1 MKRFFTGNPKPS
13 DKSAA
18 NKPREKA
25 PAAEP
30 PVDDSERTVAAQDSA
45 SFSGLFD
52 NSKIAPTVFGR
63 YEVRRSLGTGGYGDV
78 YLGHD
83 GQLDRPVA
91 IKVLRTKR
99 DHKQTEDNVSLQ
111 EARKLARL
119 RHPGIVTVH
128 DVGVQGDQ
136 IYIVSDYLDGV
147 DLGHW
152 LRGYRPTWPEAV
164 QITASVAD
172 ALAHAHTRLIVHR
185 DIKPANI
192 IITSEHT
199 PVLVD
204 FGIALGE
211 DEVTGGVKGKISG
224 TPNYMSPEQA
234 EGAAHRIDGRTD
246 VYSLGVVL
254 YEMLTGRLP
263 FKANSLKELLRQVIE
278 DEPQPPRQLV
288 PQLSPDLERIC
299 LKALSKKQ
307 QDRYT
312 TAGDFAEDLRR
323 VLATLSDSMTVPPSS
338 SISPSEAPSR
348 SVTLDTSGAMRRA
361 REAERRQ
368 LTILVC
374 GCEVFES
381 EAYLEMDPEDQASLL
396 STFHETCDKAV
407 LQYGGT
413 VVQRNEKGL
422 LSCFGF
428 PVAYENAARRA
439 ARSGLAI
446 LEAFGNVNARS
457 IRNDKLEIE
466 PWVGI
471 HTGSAIAE
479 TKEDEVSLVGEARNV
494 ALRLE
499 DVAIAGQVICT
510 EVSHELFK
518 GRFQCASIGQHAIK
532 GVSHPLEL
540 FRVERVAVT
549 GSLLDA
555 IPPAELS
562 PLTGRDHEISLL
574 KDRWEQ
580 AQEGMGQIVLLI
592 GEPGLGK
599 SRLVHTM
606 KQHVLGQMVVGEFDA
621 PVIEWRCSPHFQNT
635 RLYPAID
642 FFERALAIERENP
655 QQDRFE
661 LLLNRLH
668 KYGLDTPEDVPLWA
682 SLLSLPTPENFPPLS
697 LSPVRQKEET
707 FRAIQ
712 EWLHVRAERR
722 PILFIVEDLHWVDA
736 STLEF
741 LGQFLS
747 EGLHDSIL
755 TLLTFRPE
763 FKTPWPAVA
772 HQTGLALNRLTR
784 SQVGELMRQK
794 TKSDLSDAVI
804 EQVYDR
810 AGGVPLFVEEFT
822 KIVQES
828 DLAER
833 PIGVDTGSWLKR
845 EIPATLQ
852 DLIMARLDQ
861 MESERDLAQIA
872 ATLGR
877 TFSYEL
883 LAAVANRDEPT
894 LKDELAKLVQAE
906 IIYQKGRPPEST
918 YFFKHALL
926 EDALYNAL
934 IKGKRQQF
942 HRRIAEALEERFSKT
957 VETRPELLAHHFTE
971 AGLPNKA
978 IGYWLSAGLRSQER
992 SANVEAIGHLT
1003 KGLEVVRSLPESP
1016 GRDAQELQLLTTLG
1030 PVYIAARGYAA
1041 PEVGPTLER
1050 ARELCRLLNEQQLAF
1065 GVMLGMWEWR
1075 IVRGDL
1081 NICSDLAAEG
1091 IEVAERLNDPGAT
1104 MEALFMPGV
1113 TRFYRGYFA
1122 DSRSYHEKALAGYDD
1137 RERTKFWTAYTGHD
1151 GGVTHRCYLFL
1162 DLWHLGYPDQAQKLE
1177 RETRELALTIGHA
1190 FSRCHAVDFS
1200 AFLYH
1205 YCRLGAEMQAAAEEE
1220 LAIGLDQGFALWHA
1234 LGILHTGAGL
1244 LLQGRATEALSLL
1257 IKGYKAFRD
1266 TGAEIRVPSY
1276 LGILADAYTQ
1286 TAQFDEAHKA
1296 LDEGLLVL
1304 EKNDNRTDEAELYRL
1319 KGELHLVEANDHTA
1333 AAECFRTAIETA
1345 RLQQSTAWELRAT
1358 TSLARLWQRQGR
1370 LDDARKSL
1378 AAVYDK
1384 YTEGFTTP
1392 DLVDAKALLDS
1403 LADGKL

>member
-1 MKRFFTGNPKPS
+1 MKRFFTGQSKSS

-18 NKPREKA
+18 KKPNEKA
-25 PAAEP
+25 PTLEP
-30 PVDDSERTVAAQDSA
+30 SIDDSERTVATPDAESA
-45 SFSGLFD
+45 LGLL
-52 NSKIAPTVFGR
+52 NRGKETPMVFGR
-63 YEVRRSLGTGGYGDV
+63 YEVKRSLGTGGYGDV

-83 GQLDRPVA
+83 AQLDRPVA
-91 IKVLRTKR
+91 IKVLRPKR
-99 DHKQTEDNVSLQ
+99 DQTQTEDNVSLQ

-128 DVGVQGDQ
+128 DVGIQRGQV
-136 IYIVSDYLDGV
+136 YIVSDYLDGT

-152 LRGYRPTWPEAV
+152 LRGYRPTWPEAI

-192 IITSEHT
+192 IITSDYA

-211 DEVTGGVKGKISG
+211 DEATGGVKGKISG

-263 FKANSLKELLRQVIE
+263 FKATRLQELLRQVIE

-288 PQLSPDLERIC
+288 PQLPPDLERIC
-299 LKALSKKQ
+299 LKALAKKQ

-312 TAGDFAEDLRR
+312 TAGDFAEDLRG
-323 VLATLSDSMTVPPSS
+323 VLATLSDSMTIPSSTSIPASTTPSS
-338 SISPSEAPSR
+338 SVS
-348 SVTLDTSGAMRRA
+348 LDTSGSIQRA

-374 GCEVFES
+374 GCELFES

-396 STFHETCDKAV
+396 STFHETCDRAV
-407 LQYGGT
+407 LQFGGT
-413 VVQRNEKGL
+413 VVQRTEKGL
-422 LSCFGF
+422 LACFGF
-428 PVAYENAARRA
+428 PIAYENAARRA

-446 LEAFGNVNARS
+446 LEMVKTIGEPFR
-457 IRNDKLEIE
+457 RQHKLELN

-479 TKEDEVSLVGEARNV
+479 VKDGDVSLVGEARNV
-494 ALRLE
+494 AQRLE
-499 DVAIAGQVICT
+499 DVAVAGQVTCT
-510 EVSHELFK
+510 EVSEALFK
-518 GRFQCASIGQHAIK
+518 GRFHCETLGSHKIK
-532 GVSHPLEL
+532 GVSRALEL
-540 FRVERVAVT
+540 FRVDGVAVT

-555 IPPAELS
+555 VPPAELS

-580 AQEGMGQIVLLI
+580 VQEGMGQVVLLI

-606 KQHVLGQMVVGEFDA
+606 KQHVLGKMLLGEFDA

-635 RLYPAID
+635 RLYPAVD
-642 FFERALAIERENP
+642 FFERALATERESP
-655 QQDRFE
+655 QQNRFE

-668 KYGLDTPEDVPLWA
+668 RYGLDTPEDVPLWA
-682 SLLSLPTPENFPPLS
+682 SLLSLPTPENFPALS
-697 LSPVRQKEET
+697 LSPARQKEET

-747 EGLHDSIL
+747 EGVHDSIL

-763 FKTPWPAVA
+763 FKTPWPALA
-772 HQTGLALNRLTR
+772 HQTGLALNRLTKG
-784 SQVGELMRQK
+784 QVAELMRQK

-828 DLAER
+828 DSVDR
-833 PIGVDTGSWLKR
+833 PVGVDTGSWLKHQ
-845 EIPATLQ
+845 IPATLQ

-861 MESERDLAQIA
+861 MENERELAQIA

-877 TFSYEL
+877 SFSYEL
-883 LAAVANRDEPT
+883 LTAVANRDEPT
-894 LKDELAKLVQAE
+894 LKDELARLVQAE

-942 HRRIAEALEERFSKT
+942 HRRIAEVLEAQFPQT
-957 VETRPELLAHHFTE
+957 VATRPELLAHHFTE
-971 AGLPNKA
+971 AGLPEKA

-992 SANVEAIGHLT
+992 SANVEASGHLT
-1003 KGLEVVRSLPESP
+1003 RGLELIGTLPEGLS
-1016 GRDAQELQLLTTLG
+1016 RDAKELQFLSTLG
-1030 PVYIAARGYAA
+1030 PVYIAALGYAA
-1041 PEVGPTLER
+1041 PEIGPTLER
-1050 ARELCRLLNEQQLAF
+1050 ARELCRLMGEEQLMF
-1065 GVMLGMWEWR
+1065 GVMLGAWEWR

-1081 NICSDLAAEG
+1081 SICTELAAEG
-1091 IEVAERLNDPGAT
+1091 IAVAERLNDPGVT

-1113 TRFYRGYFA
+1113 TLFYRGRFA
-1122 DSRSYHEKALAGYDD
+1122 ESRPCHEKALQYDD
-1137 RERTKFWTAYTGHD
+1137 RERTKFWTTYSGHD
-1151 GGVTHRCYLFL
+1151 GGVTNRCYLFL
-1162 DLWHLGYPDQAQKLE
+1162 NLWHLGFPDQARKLE
-1177 RETRELALTIGHA
+1177 RETRELALSIGHA

-1200 AFLYH
+1200 AFLYN
-1205 YCRLGAEMQAAAEEE
+1205 YFRLGAEMQAAAEEE
-1220 LAIGLDQGFALWHA
+1220 LEIGRDQGFALWHA
-1234 LGILHTGAGL
+1234 LGIFHTGAGL
-1244 LLQGRATEALSLL
+1244 LLQGRATEALPHLL
-1257 IKGYKAFRD
+1257 KGFKAFRE

-1286 TAQFDEAHKA
+1286 TARFDDAHKA
-1296 LDEGLLVL
+1296 LDEALLVL
-1304 EKNDNRTDEAELYRL
+1304 EKNDNRSDEAELYRL

-1333 AAECFRTAIETA
+1333 GEERFRMAIETA
-1345 RLQQSTAWELRAT
+1345 RRQRSRAWELRAT
-1358 TSLARLWQRQGR
+1358 TSLARLFQRQGR
-1370 LDDARKSL
+1370 RDEARSSL
-1378 AAVYDK
+1378 ASIYDT
-1384 YTEGFTTP
+1384 YTEGFKTP
-1392 DLVDAKALLDS
+1392 DLVDAKTVLDS
-1403 LADGKL
+1403 LSADKV